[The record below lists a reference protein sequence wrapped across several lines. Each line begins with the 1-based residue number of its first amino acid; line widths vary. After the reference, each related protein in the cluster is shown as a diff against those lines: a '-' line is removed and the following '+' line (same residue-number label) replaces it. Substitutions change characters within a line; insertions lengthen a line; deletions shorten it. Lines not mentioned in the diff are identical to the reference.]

1 MEDLDFIVDTKA
13 SDDSELLKTFN
24 NPFPVFSGSKF
35 SLAVDSDAEESE
47 NESNGDDEY
56 FGKYSIALICYLC

>member
-13 SDDSELLKTFN
+13 SDDSELLNTFN

-47 NESNGDDEY
+47 DESNDDGY
-56 FGKYSIALICYLC
+56 FGEYSTSLFCFFN